1 MTDHCR
7 KMGSAGLPDPVSDPL
22 GFFTGAHREFLK
34 LVAGP
39 RCYRHR
45 LSSLPELAF
54 DLFAS
59 GVSGHVDDLEGV
71 ACHGGCASCCTIRV
85 IATAPEI
92 LAVARTIRSAPRV
105 MEVELMR
112 RIALADQ
119 STRQLD
125 EAQRLEEGVVCPFV
139 DRGLCVIYSV
149 RPLACRGHA
158 SYDSQACIDALA
170 GHPCDVPVSATH
182 MTVRSLVQNAMQSA
196 LRDGG
201 YAWGVYELNQALNIA
216 LSDEAC
222 EAAWVAGKDVFA
234 AALVADVSS
243 DEMAATF
250 DAIKA
255 QARGM

>member
-1 MTDHCR
+1 MTDR
-7 KMGSAGLPDPVSDPL
+7 RGEMGDAGQPDPASDPL
-22 GFFTGAHREFLK
+22 GFFTCAHRQFSD

-39 RCYRHR
+39 RRNQHR
-45 LSSLPELAF
+45 LASLPERAF

-59 GVSGHVDDLEGV
+59 GVARHVDDLEGV

-92 LAVARTIRSAPRV
+92 LVVARTIRSAPRV

-112 RIALADQ
+112 RIAIADR

-149 RPLACRGHA
+149 RTLACRGHA
-158 SYDSQACIDALA
+158 SFDSQACIDALA
-170 GHPCDVPVSATH
+170 GHPCEVPVSTLH

-222 EAAWVAGKDVFA
+222 EAAWGAGKDVFA
-234 AALVADVSS
+234 PALVADVSC

-255 QARGM
+255 QARGA